1 MGPLSYLHSGL
12 PKISGVWIPPYC
24 IGDVYQMRLLGRICC
39 TSTFVLFQV
48 LACSS
53 PSDRGSL
60 KQSRDACH
68 SLAVFSLVQLRQVSA
83 SDDNNGSGGKE
94 GNNFS
99 VKTWLAPLLS
109 LCSGEQALT
118 R

>member
-1 MGPLSYLHSGL
+1 
-12 PKISGVWIPPYC
+12 
-24 IGDVYQMRLLGRICC
+24 MRLLGRIC
-39 TSTFVLFQV
+39 TSTFALFFQV

-94 GNNFS
+94 GSNFS

>member
-1 MGPLSYLHSGL
+1 
-12 PKISGVWIPPYC
+12 
-24 IGDVYQMRLLGRICC
+24 MRLLSRICC
-39 TSTFVLFQV
+39 TSTFALFQV

-94 GNNFS
+94 GSNFS